1 MGYET
6 SKEEPRLEAGP
17 GNEGVSADYDAAT
30 EESAA
35 GVSYSS
41 EGMLSSPGDVEDPGE
56 AEGSPRGLGG
66 AYIPAHVLFA
76 RGLSPRAKLLF
87 GRIMGLD
94 SGDRGCYAGNE
105 FLARSLDIEPETVT
119 RLLYELM
126 KRGFITRE
134 FVRVGNHT
142 ERRLYPAGFPQGT
155 GTVPS
160 TTGDRMPHP
169 GPEKGSADGNG
180 SQGNVGRMPHPG
192 TQGQSEGG
200 RMGHPGGQDQSED
213 RNGSLGDGTRMPH
226 PGRMPDPGPAETLL
240 DLERITA
247 KVGADGSSGGGRMGH
262 PGGAGWV
269 IRAEVIDIDKRRER
283 SKAKVYGDKGGRGE
297 KGGEGLDPRGV
308 KVLEA
313 LNGTCRREFR
323 ITKANL
329 RYINGRLGEG
339 WSVEDLILVIEHK
352 AAQWGEDEKMRE
364 YLRPQT
370 LFGPEKFPGYI
381 AAAKEWDAK
390 GRPDPRWRNGG
401 SPRNVVAPEDDL
413 AEFVRRQYGKAKEA

>member
-1 MGYET
+1 MGHET

-41 EGMLSSPGDVEDPGE
+41 EGMLSSPGDGE
-56 AEGSPRGLGG
+56 AAEGSPRGLGG

-155 GTVPS
+155 WTVPS

-180 SQGNVGRMPHPG
+180 SQDNGGRMPHPG
-192 TQGQSEGG
+192 AQGQSE
-200 RMGHPGGQDQSED
+200 
-213 RNGSLGDGTRMPH
+213 
-226 PGRMPDPGPAETLL
+226 
-240 DLERITA
+240 
-247 KVGADGSSGGGRMGH
+247 GGRMGH

-283 SKAKVYGDKGGRGE
+283 SKPKVYGDKGGRGE
-297 KGGEGLDPRGV
+297 KGGDGPDHRAV

-313 LNGTCRREFR
+313 LNGTCKREFR